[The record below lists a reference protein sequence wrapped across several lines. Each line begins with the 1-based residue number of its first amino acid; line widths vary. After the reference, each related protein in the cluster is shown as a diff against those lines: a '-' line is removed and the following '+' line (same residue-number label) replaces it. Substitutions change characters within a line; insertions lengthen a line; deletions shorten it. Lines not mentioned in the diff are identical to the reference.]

1 MYICWLTP
9 TLVRNVIFLLLTIM
23 YLSGNAQSQITSE
36 SEEIFD
42 LKKVWEVNLKL
53 EPEEWEKLQ
62 PNWEDLDLNIGTA
75 FRKIIMDSFMRK
87 PFRSSLSSRPG
98 LAGYMGFNHQYGTAD
113 VIFGDKIIK
122 NVGLRYKGNGS
133 AMMAVMDSNL
143 GFGSVRKF
151 SFKID
156 FNKYNQ
162 NQDFGGLIKINLN
175 NNSENPS
182 SSIRESLSYAIFRR
196 AGVPCSRAGFAKV
209 YLSINS
215 QVEKIYLGL
224 YNLVEQVDKRFLAD
238 RFGSRKGMLLKPST
252 FGAFK
257 YLGENWES
265 YKAHYNPKTDVTPEQ
280 GRRLIEFTKL
290 IQQSNDQ
297 TFKQKIESFL
307 DTDAFLRFMAVNVL
321 LSNLDSYLGSNQNHY
336 VYLDPVTKKFQLIPW
351 DLDISFGAFGLVGTP
366 ESRRD
371 LSIHRPHHGQNRLI
385 ERVLGIAKYK
395 KEYQNHLRK
404 YLDAIFTQEKLYLE
418 IDSMIDLLYP
428 VVALE
433 GKEML
438 RRFEQ
443 SLNGTSTWDRSNPI
457 KQFIKG
463 RCRSVKDQLEGT
475 SKGEIIYTR

>member
-1 MYICWLTP
+1 M
-9 TLVRNVIFLLLTIM
+9 
-23 YLSGNAQSQITSE
+23 
-36 SEEIFD
+36 
-42 LKKVWEVNLKL
+42 
-53 EPEEWEKLQ
+53 
-62 PNWEDLDLNIGTA
+62 
-75 FRKIIMDSFMRK
+75 
-87 PFRSSLSSRPG
+87 
-98 LAGYMGFNHQYGTAD
+98 
-113 VIFGDKIIK
+113 
-122 NVGLRYKGNGS
+122 
-133 AMMAVMDSNL
+133 
-143 GFGSVRKF
+143 
-151 SFKID
+151 
-156 FNKYNQ
+156 
-162 NQDFGGLIKINLN
+162 
-175 NNSENPS
+175 
-182 SSIRESLSYAIFRR
+182 
-196 AGVPCSRAGFAKV
+196 PCSRAGFAKV

-280 GRRLIEFTKL
+280 GRRLIDFTKL

-475 SKGEIIYTR
+475 SKVEIIYTR